1 MNCRRYG
8 CRPEDWLQ
16 SILVPSGPIVGNLPP
31 SARRTWDKCRRH
43 CDLCR
48 RWCSYVMWAFSIVS
62 VVFLNLATKMSSAD
76 WVVGQSLRGQLPA
89 EEEEEE
95 EKEEEME
102 GGVWTASRL
111 PPARLDHSSAPA
123 SRGKTC
129 PPSSLFCHS
138 DYSNFPLFSTF
149 PPLHFVRF

>member
-1 MNCRRYG
+1 MGANVFCVLHNMNCRRYG

-76 WVVGQSLRGQLPA
+76 WGGWTESTRPAACRG
-89 EEEEEE
+89 
-95 EKEEEME
+95 
-102 GGVWTASRL
+102 GGGGRERGGDGRRCLDSKQT
-111 PPARLDHSSAPA
+111 PPCPAR
-123 SRGKTC
+123 
-129 PPSSLFCHS
+129 SLLSPGQQRQDLPTIFS
-138 DYSNFPLFSTF
+138 LLSLGLFKLST
-149 PPLHFVRF
+149 V